1 VPARTKRKR
10 PAKETPKS
18 LSPAQRERAI
28 RKLYERIPEHA
39 LTCRGLCHDSCG
51 AIGYSQAEARMMAFK
66 HGTPPMAN
74 GFTRGGFRESDDIM
88 CDKLTPDK
96 RCSIYEDRPAIC
108 RVYGLL
114 RALQCPHGC
123 VPSEW
128 MEDDD
133 VVALFVELD
142 AIEGRHKLSHDLAA
156 MVATA
161 ARLQGVIK

>member
-1 VPARTKRKR
+1 VPARAKRKR

-51 AIGYSQAEARMMAFK
+51 TIAFSQAEARHIAYR
-66 HGTPPMAN
+66 HGSPPMAN

-88 CDKLTPDK
+88 CDKLTPTK
-96 RCSIYEDRPAIC
+96 RCSIYEDRPMIC

-114 RALQCPHGC
+114 RRMRCPHGC

-128 MEDDD
+128 MSDDD
-133 VVALFVELD
+133 VVNLLLELD
-142 AIEGRHKLSHDLAA
+142 AIEGRHELSHQLAA
-156 MVATA
+156 SVSAA
-161 ARLQGVIK
+161 ARLQGVI